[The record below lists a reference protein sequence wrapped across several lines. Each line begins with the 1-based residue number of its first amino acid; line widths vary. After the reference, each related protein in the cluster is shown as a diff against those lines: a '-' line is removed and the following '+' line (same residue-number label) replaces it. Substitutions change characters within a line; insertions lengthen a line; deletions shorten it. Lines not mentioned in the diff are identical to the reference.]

1 MRNLL
6 AVLAGVSLVS
16 SVEAQSFT
24 RDWRSEDRAVIGDFS
39 RITAIAASSDRV
51 YIASPAAVLIWN
63 PQFRRWEGS
72 FDPPTPSLLNRV
84 FAALTDPL
92 DNSLWLARPSGGA
105 HSRPDIQ
112 LWDQGTVPDGVV
124 ALACDQD
131 NPAAGLFIRTRRE
144 WQEGPRG
151 GTGGGPGQAAARAGA
166 AA

>member
-24 RDWRSEDRAVIGDFS
+24 RDWRPEDRTVIGDFS

-72 FDPPTPSLLNRV
+72 FDPPTAPRPSRV
-84 FAALTDPL
+84 VAALPAPL
-92 DNSLWLARPSGGA
+92 DNSRWLARPDGGV
-105 HSRPDIQ
+105 HYQPDIQ
-112 LWDQGTVPDGVV
+112 LWDQGTVPDGVM
-124 ALACDQD
+124 ALA
-131 NPAAGLFIRTRRE
+131 
-144 WQEGPRG
+144 
-151 GTGGGPGQAAARAGA
+151 
-166 AA
+166 